1 MHLVQDLSEGHYL
14 VHHVGTEGIQ
24 IGDRLFSESLLLS
37 PDRCVEG
44 FPARDVAGFD
54 ETAIAHVLAL
64 EPALVLIGTGSR
76 QHLAPPAL
84 MGAFLKRGIGVEAM
98 DSHAA
103 ARTFNLLAGEGR
115 RVVVAFL
122 L

>member
-14 VHHVGTEGIQ
+14 VRRVGAEGIQ
-24 IGDRLFSESLLLS
+24 VGDRTFSESFLLS

-44 FPARDVAGFD
+44 FPARDLAGFD
-54 ETAIAHVLAL
+54 EATIAAVLAQ
-64 EPALVLIGTGSR
+64 EPALVLIGTGPR
-76 QHLAPPAL
+76 QHLPAPAL
-84 MGAFLKRGIGVEAM
+84 MGAFLARGIGVEAM
-98 DSHAA
+98 DSAAA

-115 RVVVAFL
+115 RVVAVFL